1 MSPALN
7 LNIPDKKQSEAKNIS
22 IEIESSPPFILAVAQ
37 LFRAHKQPNQ
47 SVELCRQGLNNF
59 PGDMGL
65 RLEMALGYWDL
76 KENEK
81 AWAEITAIAQ
91 ELNTLAPSLK
101 TVAYLSRELEQSGL
115 SEWFALL
122 SQVLTKYPG
131 ANLPD
136 KEVDAQLLEKKPG
149 KGLEAEA
156 VPPGVNMEQ
165 SLPSPMECQGK
176 DPAGEALHDSK
187 VLATLTDWVSQL
199 KEELP

>member
-1 MSPALN
+1 MSPPLN

-47 SVELCRQGLNNF
+47 SIELCRQGLNNF

-65 RLEMALGYWDL
+65 RLEMALGYLDL
-76 KENEK
+76 GENEK
-81 AWAEITAIAQ
+81 AWAEITAVVQ

-101 TVAYLSRELEQSGL
+101 TVASLSRELGQSGL
-115 SEWFALL
+115 SEWFTLL

-131 ANLPD
+131 ANLST
-136 KEVDAQLLEKKPG
+136 KGDAQLLEKKSG
-149 KGLEAEA
+149 EDLGAEA
-156 VPPGVNMEQ
+156 VPPGVNVGLSPLPLMEG
-165 SLPSPMECQGK
+165 QGK
-176 DPAGEALHDSK
+176 DPAEKVLHDSK

-199 KEELP
+199 KEEQT